1 MRRAPGA
8 GDEIGGWRLL
18 RPLGRGE
25 TGQVY
30 LAASADGRRTAALK
44 VIALPVTDA
53 AALRQFER
61 QTAALQRLRHPDIV
75 QLWAAGLDGGHAWL
89 AMEAVPGSDL
99 GRYTAPSRLLP
110 EPLVVAAGARIA
122 SALAHAHREG
132 IVHRD
137 LKPANVLVHL
147 PSGTLKVADF
157 GLARPQGA
165 ESTRTGLIVGT
176 PAYMAPEQLAGM
188 APDAQ
193 TDLYALGVTLFE
205 LLSGRRP
212 HEADS
217 MGELLRRVA
226 GAPPLDLAAL
236 RPDLPAA
243 LTRLVVTLL
252 ARDRAQ
258 RPRDAEAVAAVLAA
272 IQADIDAAGASR
284 TRPDGLRGTGRG
296 RTGPDGS

>member
-8 GDEIGGWRLL
+8 GDLIGHQIGGWHLL

-30 LAASADGRRTAALK
+30 LARSADGQRTAALK
-44 VIALPVTDA
+44 VIALPTTDA

-61 QTAALQRLRHPDIV
+61 QTAALRSLQHPDIV
-75 QLWAAGLDGGHAWL
+75 QLWDAGIDGPHAWL
-89 AMEAVPGSDL
+89 AMEPVPGTDL
-99 GRYTAPSRLLP
+99 GRYTAPARLLP
-110 EPLVVAAGARIA
+110 ELLVVAAGARIA
-122 SALAHAHREG
+122 AALAHAHRAG
-132 IVHRD
+132 LVHRD

-147 PSGTLKVADF
+147 PTGTLKVADL
-157 GLARPQGA
+157 GLARPLGA
-165 ESTRTGLIVGT
+165 ESTRTGLIAGT

-193 TDLYALGVTLFE
+193 TDLYALGVSLFE

-212 HEADS
+212 HEADT

-226 GAPPLDLAAL
+226 GEPPLDLAAL

-243 LTRLVVTLL
+243 LTQLVASLL

-258 RPRDAEAVAAVLAA
+258 RPRDGEAVAAALAE
-272 IQADIDAAGASR
+272 IGRAASGP
-284 TRPDGLRGTGRG
+284 TRV
-296 RTGPDGS
+296 